1 MGSEGKKAEKSS
13 KLQSSNPIPFLN
25 LIVAPGRPQMGI
37 GGRPFCFCKTTLQIP
52 TRYFDARS
60 EMAIHKTDI
69 FRNRIKEPLEDAD
82 SEPDQAPKY
91 IGLGKSQ
98 MECICPGCGKMHIM
112 KMRWIG
118 RGVPR
123 KFCESCR
130 NRETPLDGDD

>member
-13 KLQSSNPIPFLN
+13 KLHSSYPIPFLN

-52 TRYFDARS
+52 TKYFDARS

-82 SEPDQAPKY
+82 PELDHVSEVE
-91 IGLGKSQ
+91 GFGKSKVA
-98 MECICPGCGKMHIM
+98 CICPGCGKMHIM